1 MMMHPMRDSI
11 RQEFSFGRY
20 HISLVLPNPEAIRA
34 EWESR
39 QREEDAAGKEGNP
52 GEAFPFWAKAWPS
65 SRAICTFLSKQ
76 PGLFKEKRVLEIGA
90 GLGLPSLLCAL
101 EATSVLCTDLSEEAM
116 QFAQIS
122 AALNGMENIRC
133 SVLDWTLNSQPL
145 PCDLLLMSDLNYA
158 PEAFPHLHRML
169 EQYRQS
175 HATILLATPQRLSGR
190 SFAESISPWVSES
203 EEIIVAEGDT
213 MVPVS
218 IFLMKPGTW

>member
-1 MMMHPMRDSI
+1 MQPIRESI
-11 RQEFSFGRY
+11 RQEFSFGQY
-20 HISLVLPNPEAIRA
+20 HISLVLPDPEKIRV

-39 QREEDAAGKEGNP
+39 QGEEHAPGKEGSP
-52 GEAFPFWAKAWPS
+52 GRAFPFWAKVWPS

-76 PGLFKEKRVLEIGA
+76 PGLFKEKRILEIGA
-90 GLGLPSLLCAL
+90 GLGLPSMLCAL
-101 EATSVLCTDLSEEAM
+101 EATSLLCTDVSYEAM
-116 QFAQIS
+116 QFVEIS
-122 AALNGMENIRC
+122 AALNGIENMRC
-133 SVLDWTLNSQPL
+133 SVLDWTSHPQPL

-190 SFAESISPWVSES
+190 SFAESIRPWVSQS
-203 EEIIVAEGDT
+203 EEIIVAEGNT

-218 IFLMKPGTW
+218 IFLMKPGS